1 MKRGDE
7 TVVFIRI
14 SGRNIHTANAEG
26 AIGNYISLSKM
37 FVLRRLPD
45 GRIDYF
51 EEPVISGNMIK
62 HWHAIE
68 TINILLSMG
77 YDKICEYCRRY
88 IMYRSP
94 LSFTD
99 EFDYIKNCAIEDLH
113 GFLSTETN
121 IRRESIVKFS
131 FMIPVEDIPSKYTAI
146 THNRVG
152 VTKEGKIDENVMMVF
167 KREYASGLYGFSSTL
182 DLEFVG
188 RSQSDPTKVLPIED
202 RRIRAKAAISAL
214 ANVLSGVFGA
224 SRARAI
230 PVINT
235 IELICLVSKKPAPN
249 LVHGY
254 YMDYLRDNAL
264 RIISM
269 EETKLVDKDDY
280 KVFIVGE
287 KVSKT
292 FREAGAKAIDC
303 KDLVEALN
311 KVAEVVDSWLA
322 KQ

>member
-1 MKRGDE
+1 M
-7 TVVFIRI
+7 VFIRI
-14 SGRNIHTANAEG
+14 SGRALINIHTANAEG

-37 FVLRRLPD
+37 YILRRLSD
-45 GRIDYF
+45 GKIDYF

-68 TINILLSMG
+68 TINLLLSMG

-121 IRRESIVKFS
+121 IKRESIVKFS
-131 FMIPVEDIPSKYTAI
+131 FMIPVEDVPSKYAAI

-152 VTKEGKIDENVMMVF
+152 ATKEGKIDEDIMMVY
-167 KREYASGLYGFSSTL
+167 KREYASGLYGFSSIL
-182 DLEFVG
+182 DLEYVG
-188 RSQSDPTKVLPIED
+188 KSQSDPTKVLPIKD
-202 RRIRAKAAISAL
+202 RRIRAKASITAL
-214 ANVLSGVFGA
+214 ANVFSGTFGA
-224 SRARAI
+224 CRARAI
-230 PVINT
+230 PVVKT
-235 IELICLVSKKPAPN
+235 IELIALISKKPIPN

-269 EETKLVDKDDY
+269 EETEIVSNDDY

-287 KVSKT
+287 NPSDIFKEV
-292 FREAGAKAIDC
+292 GVKAIFC
-303 KDLVEALN
+303 RDLVEALN
-311 KVAEVVDSWLA
+311 KIAEVADTWLV